1 MVFPPPSRLA
11 RLLLLLVTGLTLV
24 PAAACADTTEAEA
37 SLKRGRVD
45 EATAMLKQVL
55 KQDPHLAYA
64 HQLLCRAYYAEDRAD
79 AAVTECERS
88 VSDDPSRSDTE
99 VWLGRAYGMKASQIN
114 MLSAFVVARKVAASF
129 ERAVELD
136 PSNVQAMSDLGHFYV
151 AAPAIVGGGLD
162 KAQAL
167 APRLMALSLAKG
179 HRLLGMIAQKK
190 KDAATAEAEFKE
202 AVAVGK
208 SPDAWVDLAQ
218 FYQQQG
224 QADKAVAALEA
235 SVQANRTKN
244 NSLVDVASILT
255 DLHRRPDL
263 AEKALRD
270 YLASPARTDEAPA
283 FKVHLQ
289 LGDILKKRGDTEGA
303 KREYAA
309 ALGLASNFGPARK
322 AAEGA

>member
-1 MVFPPPSRLA
+1 MVIPPPSRLW
-11 RLLLLLVTGLTLV
+11 RLLFLLAIGLALTSV
-24 PAAACADTTEAEA
+24 AARADTAEAEA

-45 EATAMLKQVL
+45 EAAAMLKQIL
-55 KQDPHLAYA
+55 KKDPHLAYA
-64 HQLLCRAYYAEDRAD
+64 HQLLCRVYYAEDRAD

-136 PSNVQAMSDLGHFYV
+136 PSNVQAMSDLGQFYA

-167 APRLMALSLAKG
+167 APRLIALSPAKG

-202 AVAVGK
+202 AAAVGK

-218 FYQQQG
+218 YYQQQG
-224 QADKAVAALEA
+224 QVDKAVAALEA
-235 SVQANRTKN
+235 SVQVNRTKN

-289 LGDILKKRGDTEGA
+289 LGDILKKRGDTDGA
-303 KREYAA
+303 KREYAS
-309 ALGLASNFGPARK
+309 ALALASSFGPARK
-322 AAEGA
+322 AAGDA